1 MSWDYYWAVR
11 DDGLY
16 IWEDNVKIAKIPPDQ
31 FVHIMADMAKH
42 LQWQVTDG
50 TTNGNVRSQERVG
63 STPRTTRYNER

>member
-16 IWEDNVKIAKIPPDQ
+16 IWEDNVKIAKIPPEQ
-31 FVHIMADMAKH
+31 FVFIMA
-42 LQWQVTDG
+42 
-50 TTNGNVRSQERVG
+50 NVRSQERVG